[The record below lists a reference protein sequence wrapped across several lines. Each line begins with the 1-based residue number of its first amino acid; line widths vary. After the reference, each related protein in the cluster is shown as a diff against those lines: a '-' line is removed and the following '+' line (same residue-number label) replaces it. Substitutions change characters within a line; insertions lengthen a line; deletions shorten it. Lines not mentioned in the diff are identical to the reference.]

1 MFNLNYR
8 LTEDDAVRYYQMI
21 SANSRETRI
30 ARIFAVIWVPAFL
43 AALLIALKLYNSV
56 LWIMTAV
63 FLSLFWATFLAPRM
77 FQDVA
82 VTAARRKI
90 EKDRFEYRNLNIRL
104 KDDVLTVNGEVK
116 NPVTFVAYYD
126 LMVIAFDDNSNL
138 IIPQHAFGGNEE
150 TMEVLVRYLLRSTQQ

>member
-8 LTEDDAVRYYQMI
+8 LTEDDAVRYYEMI

-63 FLSLFWATFLAPRM
+63 FLSLF
-77 FQDVA
+77 
-82 VTAARRKI
+82 
-90 EKDRFEYRNLNIRL
+90 
-104 KDDVLTVNGEVK
+104 
-116 NPVTFVAYYD
+116 
-126 LMVIAFDDNSNL
+126 
-138 IIPQHAFGGNEE
+138 
-150 TMEVLVRYLLRSTQQ
+150 